1 MENLSKSVKKRLREL
16 GKIAY
21 EKELKQYLEELYRH
35 FEEWKQG
42 KLDTFELNEFIHK
55 YHNRDSRETYKSF
68 VYSDLKIHLARAV
81 LNGLLKIEEIP
92 DEVRGDISKLLELGK
107 EENE

>member
-16 GKIAY
+16 GEIAY
-21 EKELKQYLEELYRH
+21 EKELRAYLEELDRH

-42 KLDTFELNEFIHK
+42 KIDTFELNEFIHK
-55 YHNRDSRETYKSF
+55 YHNRDSREAYKSF

-81 LNGLLKIEEIP
+81 YNGLLKIEDIP
-92 DEVRGDISKLLELGK
+92 DEVRDNISKLIELGK
-107 EENE
+107 EEDE